1 MVRGDMRAR
10 AVVNNKEASD
20 HHPLAGSSSA
30 RLILV
35 HAKVKRD
42 MNAGLA
48 LLVTLMVN
56 QPNVAST

>member
-1 MVRGDMRAR
+1 MRAR